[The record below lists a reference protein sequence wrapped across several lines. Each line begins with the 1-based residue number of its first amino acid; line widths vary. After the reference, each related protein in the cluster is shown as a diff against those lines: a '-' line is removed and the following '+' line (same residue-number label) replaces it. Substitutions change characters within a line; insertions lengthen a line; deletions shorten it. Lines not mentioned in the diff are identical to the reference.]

1 MGFCPK
7 CRYEYEAHVVRCPDC
22 GKKLTES
29 LVREDS
35 GLPEKRF
42 VPMPGLPGRVYAEMV
57 KSVLEERGIPCYIR
71 ADGMTDTLGISG
83 TSPAAGTV
91 RIFVPEDRL
100 QDCIDIQ
107 QRMLNHI

>member
-7 CRYEYEAHVVRCPDC
+7 CCYEYEDYVVRCPDC
-22 GKKLTES
+22 QEELVES
-29 LVREDS
+29 LAREDS
-35 GLPEKRF
+35 ELPEMRF

-57 KSVLEERGIPCYIR
+57 KSVLEKQGIPCYIR

-91 RIFVPEDRL
+91 RIFVPEDQL
-100 QDCIDIQ
+100 EACIDIQ
-107 QRMLNHI
+107 QHMLNHI